1 MMDEVK
7 LQDPR
12 VVRVFISSPFNGM
25 EKERDILTKFY
36 WPKIEAALSEK
47 GLHLRL
53 VDMRWGIT
61 HSSSSDSQ
69 TINICLREIDRSDI
83 FIGLYG
89 QRYGWNGRHDAV
101 LQENFDKAAEKYPW
115 VEKYRDKSVTELEF
129 MHGHLNNPGNIPAC
143 FCFRDK
149 SYDDKMLQEAE
160 VEGDTRK
167 QRFYKRENENSSNLL
182 QDLKERVE
190 ETESY
195 TLGVASD
202 YKDPEEGAEYIYNHV
217 WKHIE
222 SKICAKIQTAV
233 SDKEKTSFAHKA
245 YLTSHCGMY
254 IGGQKYMDVLD
265 NYISNDTETY
275 HPLTVIGPSGCGKT
289 TLISNWLDQKI
300 KNSSEDTDLFYYHF
314 VGSESNSVTARF
326 LLNRLI
332 DFLHIK
338 LLGQEH
344 ESNEKDSPS
353 LGKLFDKLV
362 DLLSKMQSEEHKGKR
377 LVLVFDNINEM
388 KLGKE
393 SMPLFW
399 LPKQLSVNIKVI
411 ISITQ
416 GSPGAAEPLGI
427 LTEEHKT
434 EKLELLPLT
443 EEDKTEMCRKLLEE
457 NSKSM
462 EHEQML
468 LITSSPKT
476 NDPFFLKILIN
487 ELCVAG
493 RFRQLS
499 TQITDLLQSEGVLG
513 LIEKV
518 LARIN
523 KDYSNPAYQGNVV
536 EEVLCALC
544 LCKQGISES
553 EFPMEQHVWA
563 PVIYALDT
571 FLIDRGSV
579 LGFSCP
585 EMSKAVENLFFETT
599 QQKEAIAQKVSQIF
613 YTQYADKLKSNLKV
627 EVRTALE
634 LLHLLQICGN
644 RDKLMEVLS
653 NIRIFEAIS
662 DSTSHFELN
671 TYWQWLGTPADA
683 IARRYVRSID
693 NTAATRYASYLTN
706 HTMELWK
713 DEMKWKSDTIQNLR
727 RWFEDSKLFH
737 GLTYLFDR
745 EMEIDANRP
754 GLNDL
759 RKEHVLCIVKYQK
772 ACFLSDTEKYKEALE
787 LHLEVL
793 ESRKKLI
800 KAKVMDKEDIG
811 MSYHGIGLCYY
822 NQKNLKESEKWYQMS
837 LEAQDSPKLKISQS
851 TTYCNLGLISL
862 SERRFDEA
870 LERFEKS
877 NALRQEAQP
886 NRLALETA
894 YNYHN
899 IGLLY
904 RRKKDLDNAERY
916 YQKALKVKEHL
927 LGRDSYDVA
936 LSIMNI
942 GTVEVHRKNHE
953 KGLEYA
959 QEALRI
965 FEVLAPEGSYRTI
978 MAKENVVNQMT
989 MLNRYE
995 EAEPLFKDVCNFL
1008 KTMDGGSANGLPP
1021 LHRRFIK
1028 WYCDR
1033 DHYEVAADIAFELV
1047 KCTKGKPKDFA
1058 YLANADSYILPEKR
1072 PKRPDFASIDKALK
1086 KWPTDH
1092 DLLGTKFDILIRE
1105 SPDELLP
1112 FALKH
1117 CEESTISTRTYE
1129 AVADVLKD
1137 FNEDLPKA
1145 IAFLEAA
1152 AEKNPHIDALSIKL
1166 NSFKNLQSNEPNGE
1180 TNQ

>member
-7 LQDPR
+7 LKDPR

-36 WPKIEAALSEK
+36 WPKIESALSDK

-69 TINICLREIDRSDI
+69 TINICLREIDRSDV
-83 FIGLYG
+83 FVGLYG

-101 LQENFDKAAEKYPW
+101 LQDKAAEKYPW

-129 MHGHLNNPGNIPAC
+129 MHGHLNNPGNVTAC

-149 SYDDKMLQEAE
+149 AYDDRMLQEAE
-160 VEGDTRK
+160 AEGDTRK
-167 QRFYKRENENSSNLL
+167 LRSFEGENENSSKML
-182 QDLKERVE
+182 QDLKERVQ
-190 ETESY
+190 ETESN
-195 TLGVASD
+195 TLGVATD
-202 YKDPEEGAEYIYNHV
+202 YRDPEEGAEYIYNHV

-222 SKICAKIQTAV
+222 SKICAKIQTAL

-265 NYISNDTETY
+265 NYISNDTEMY

-289 TLISNWLDQKI
+289 TLISNWLDLKI
-300 KNSSEDTDLFYYHF
+300 KNSSEDRDLFYYHF
-314 VGSESNSVTARF
+314 VGSESNSVKARS

-332 DFLHIK
+332 DFLHLK
-338 LLGQEH
+338 LFKKEQEGK
-344 ESNEKDSPS
+344 ENDSIS
-353 LGKLFDKLV
+353 LGKQFDKLV
-362 DLLSKMQSEEHKGKR
+362 DLLSRMQSEEYKGKR

-388 KLGKE
+388 ELGKV

-399 LPKQLSVNIKVI
+399 LPKQLPVNIKTI

-416 GSPGAAEPLGI
+416 GTPGAAEPLGI
-427 LTEEHKT
+427 LTEEHRT
-434 EKLELLPLT
+434 EKLEILPLT

-462 EHEQML
+462 DYEQML

-476 NDPFFLKILIN
+476 NNPFFLKILIN

-499 TQITDLLQSEGVLG
+499 NQIMDLLQSEGVLG

-518 LARIN
+518 LTRII

-585 EMSKAVENLFFETT
+585 EMSKAVEKLFLETK
-599 QQKEAIAQKVSQIF
+599 QQKQHVAKKVSQIF
-613 YTQYADKLKSNLKV
+613 YTQYVDNLKSNLKV
-627 EVRTALE
+627 TVRTALE
-634 LLHLLQICGN
+634 LLHLLQICED
-644 RDKLMEVLS
+644 RDKMMEVLS
-653 NIRIFEAIS
+653 NIKVFEAIS
-662 DSTSHFELN
+662 NSTSHFELN

-683 IARRYVRSID
+683 MARRYVQSID
-693 NTAATRYASYLTN
+693 NTVAVRYASYLSN
-706 HTMELWK
+706 HNMVMWK
-713 DEMKWKSDTIQNLR
+713 DEMKWKASVITDVRT
-727 RWFEDSKLFH
+727 WFEDSKLFH
-737 GLTYLFDR
+737 GLTFLFDR
-745 EMEIDANRP
+745 EMEMYGNRP
-754 GLNDL
+754 EYPDL
-759 RKEHVLCIVKYQK
+759 SRENALCMVKYQK
-772 ACFLSDTEKYKEALE
+772 ACYLENTEKYKEALE
-787 LHLEVL
+787 LHFEVL
-793 ESRKKLI
+793 ELRKKLI
-800 KAKVMDKEDIG
+800 KVKIMDKEEIG
-811 MSYHGIGLCYY
+811 FSYHGIGMCFHS
-822 NQKNLKESEKWYQMS
+822 QKNFEEAEKWLQMS
-837 LEAQDSPKLKISQS
+837 LEAYDQDDPKSKMFLSNL
-851 TTYCNLGLISL
+851 YCNLAIVSL
-862 SERRFDEA
+862 GALRLDEA

-877 NALRQEAQP
+877 TALRQEAEP
-886 NRLALETA
+886 EKLGLEVG

-904 RRKKDLDNAERY
+904 RKKKDLDNAEKY
-916 YQKALKVKEHL
+916 YQKSLKIKINL

-936 LSIMNI
+936 MSIMNLGALEI
-942 GTVEVHRKNHE
+942 QRKNYE
-953 KGLEYA
+953 KGLEYGR
-959 QEALRI
+959 EALRI
-965 FEVLAPEGSYRTI
+965 FQVMAPEGSFKVI
-978 MAKENVVNQMT
+978 MAKENVVNLLT
-989 MLNRYE
+989 RLDRYE
-995 EAEPLFKDVCNFL
+995 EAEPLFKDVRKFL
-1008 KTMDGGSANGLPP
+1008 KTMDGGSARGLPP
-1021 LHRRFIK
+1021 THRRIIK
-1028 WYCDR
+1028 WYIDHE
-1033 DHYEVAADIAFELV
+1033 HYEEAADIAFELV
-1047 KCTKGKPKDFA
+1047 KCAKCKPIDFA
-1058 YLANADSYILPEKR
+1058 YLAKADSYTSPEKR
-1072 PKRPDFASIDKALK
+1072 PKRPDFANIDNALQ

-1092 DLLGTKFDILIRE
+1092 DLLGVKCDILIRE
-1105 SPDELLP
+1105 SPAELIP

-1117 CEESTISTRTYE
+1117 CEESTISTLTYE

-1137 FNEDLPKA
+1137 FKEDLPKA
-1145 IAFLEAA
+1145 IEFLEAA
-1152 AEKNPHIDALSIKL
+1152 AKKNPNTDALSIKL
-1166 NSFKNLQSNEPNGE
+1166 NSFKNLQSINPNGE